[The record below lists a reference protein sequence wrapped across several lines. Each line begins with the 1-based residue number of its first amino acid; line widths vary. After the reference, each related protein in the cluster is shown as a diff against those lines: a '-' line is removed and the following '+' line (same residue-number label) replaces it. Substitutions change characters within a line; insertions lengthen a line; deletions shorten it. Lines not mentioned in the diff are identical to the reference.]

1 MKFFRILRVV
11 LSPTRAIAQELKVL
25 RELYEM
31 DLASR
36 GLYRSTQTADKGDTE
51 ISYSDVVEPRSKVGK
66 WLRRGEEDD
75 LAGDA

>member
-1 MKFFRILRVV
+1 MFRILRSI
-11 LSPTRAIAQELKVL
+11 LSPTRAIAAELKIL

-36 GLYRSTQTADKGDTE
+36 NLYRTTQTADKGDTE
-51 ISYSDVVEPRSKVGK
+51 ISYSGVEEPRSKVGS

-75 LAGDA
+75 LMGDA